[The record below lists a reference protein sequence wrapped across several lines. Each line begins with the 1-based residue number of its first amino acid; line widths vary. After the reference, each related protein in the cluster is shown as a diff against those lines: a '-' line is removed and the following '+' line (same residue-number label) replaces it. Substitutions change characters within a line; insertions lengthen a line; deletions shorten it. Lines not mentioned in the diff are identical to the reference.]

1 MGKNKP
7 VNKIV
12 NFKRNNLKSPSN
24 KIVPIDDSPIS
35 SSKNPD
41 RKAKNLERKAKEFDR
56 KNENTQKKI
65 DKIQKKIIQN
75 EVKAANLIDEMR
87 DNVQKGR
94 DAVRDERKKFPKNL
108 LKNRIS
114 LKSIFKKSPPTIRWT
129 PSDDPLDRKI
139 GWGKTTYG
147 RGILS
152 PLEKLLEAE
161 QRAKAQIRKYKAG
174 LQKSPRLR
182 APNIPKSSALKA
194 GLTSKLSGL
203 GSGIGNLGAGIVLN
217 ALSDKYLAPLAE
229 QAGTKLGKSLIP
241 VGRKIDQLL
250 MRKQKDGD

>member
-7 VNKIV
+7 ANKIV
-12 NFKRNNLKSPSN
+12 NFNRSNLKTPSN
-24 KIVPIDDSPIS
+24 KIVPTGDSLTTEKS
-35 SSKNPD
+35 LD
-41 RKAKNLERKAKEFDR
+41 RKI
-56 KNENTQKKI
+56 ENTQKKI

-87 DNVQKGR
+87 DNIQEGR

-108 LKNRIS
+108 LKNRLD
-114 LKSIFKKSPPTIRWT
+114 LKSKFKKSPPTIRWT

-152 PLEKLLEAE
+152 PIDKLLAAE
-161 QRAKAQIRKYKAG
+161 ERAKARIQKYKAG
-174 LQKSPRLR
+174 LQKSSRLR

-203 GSGIGNLGAGIVLN
+203 GSGIGTLGAGIVLN
-217 ALSDKYLAPLAE
+217 ALSDKYLSPLADK
-229 QAGTKLGKSLIP
+229 AGTKLGESVLVP
-241 VGRKIDQLL
+241 AGRKIDQLL
-250 MRKQKDGD
+250 IRKKKKDD